1 MADPRAWVPLAR
13 LTVLEIVLGI
23 DNIVHCLDSVFT
35 DAGPAEHLPVMI
47 LAIVIAVGVMMIS
60 AGPIG
65 DVVVAYPTF
74 KILALSFLF
83 LIGVALVA
91 EGPEFHIPKGYI
103 YFAMACSTLI
113 ELLNL
118 MLRKR
123 QTYPRAS

>member
-1 MADPRAWVPLAR
+1 MADPRAWVPLER
-13 LTVLEIVLGI
+13 LTALEIVLGI

-35 DAGPAEHLPVMI
+35 DAEPAEHLPVMI
-47 LAIVIAVGVMMIS
+47 PAIVIAVGVMMIS

-65 DVVVAYPTF
+65 DVVDAYPTF
-74 KILALSFLF
+74 KILALSLLF
-83 LIGVALVA
+83 LIGVTLVA
-91 EGPEFHIPKGYI
+91 EGLEFHILKGYI
-103 YFAMACSTLI
+103 SFAMACSTLV